1 MPQLPPPA
9 LVAFS
14 AADDPWID
22 TRTGPHYSQRGLRD
36 LFLNAHIIDDLAL
49 THPPAASALLRI
61 AIAITARITGLD
73 DAELTASQW
82 NALRRTRLER
92 GRFDPDAVHAYFD
105 RHAWGVFDLAR
116 PWLQEPA
123 LRTQCDHS
131 SGINAFVPGRPAG
144 NNLAWF
150 SPHGHHTAEPVPTAE
165 ALQILLIHHY
175 YGRSGQCTPR
185 TVDGITTGAKNSGPL
200 RSSVSFHPLG
210 RTLHETL
217 LAGLPAFTGDEQ
229 LPGADACPWEE
240 AAPSPQTPSSLV
252 TWPGRLLTGQSQHA
266 ILLIPGSGGS
276 TVTDAYLTWATK
288 EPKEAE
294 DAEEAKEPEII
305 TDPYLSYRFITERKS
320 VTRRRTKNR
329 ADASRAWWRE
339 LDTLVLAPDEH
350 GTYVRPAVFDTL
362 NDLPEDLRR
371 RLRIRVHG
379 FDQDGQAVDRQWYT
393 AITPPLLNWTQEHDP
408 AKAQRIAECCREAEQ
423 TAQRLATVTKKAW
436 KTATHSGTSKTSTIT
451 WANKALAW
459 YWPKAETVFWRLL
472 AEPEA
477 DAPTAFAAAAAKAL
491 REVTET
497 ARIRHNSAAHAVALA
512 ITGLYRRRRPSAPRK
527 TS

>member
-1 MPQLPPPA
+1 MPSLTSSA
-9 LVAFS
+9 ATFS

-22 TRTGPHYSQRGLRD
+22 TRTGPRYSQRGLRG
-36 LFLNAHIIDDLAL
+36 LFLNAHTIDDLAL
-49 THPPAASALLRI
+49 PHPPAASALLRI
-61 AIAITARITGLD
+61 ATAITARITGLD
-73 DAELTASQW
+73 DPELTASQW
-82 NALRRTRLER
+82 NTLRRTCLKQ

-105 RHAWGVFDLAR
+105 QHAWDAFDPVR

-165 ALQILLIHHY
+165 ALQIMLIHHY

-185 TVDGITTGAKNSGPL
+185 TVDGVTTGSQNSGPL

-217 LAGLPAFTGDEQ
+217 LAGVPAFTGDEQ

-240 AAPSPQTPSSLV
+240 ETPSPRPSSALV
-252 TWPGRLLTGQSQHA
+252 TWPGRLLTGLSQHA
-266 ILLIPGSGGS
+266 ILLVPGPGGS

-288 EPKEAE
+288 DP
-294 DAEEAKEPEII
+294 EEADEPKEPEIS

-320 VTRRRTKNR
+320 IARRRAKNR

-371 RLRIRVHG
+371 SLRIRVHG
-379 FDQDGQAVDRQWYT
+379 FDQDGKVIDRQWYT

-423 TAQRLATVTKKAW
+423 TAQRLATAAKKAW
-436 KTATHSGTSKTSTIT
+436 KTATHSGASKTT
-451 WANKALAW
+451 WANKALTW

-472 AEPEA
+472 DEPET
-477 DAPTAFAAAAAKAL
+477 DAPAAFAAAAAAAL
-491 REVTET
+491 REVTEA
-497 ARIRHNSAAHAVALA
+497 ARIRHNSAAHAVAHAVKDLH
-512 ITGLYRRRRPSAPRK
+512 RQRRPSAPRK
-527 TS
+527 TA

>member
-1 MPQLPPPA
+1 MPSLLPSA
-9 LVAFS
+9 AAFS

-22 TRTGPHYSQRGLRD
+22 TRTGPRYSQRGLRD
-36 LFLNAHIIDDLAL
+36 LFLDAHTIDDLAL
-49 THPPAASALLRI
+49 PHPPAASALLRI
-61 AIAITARITGLD
+61 ATAITARITGLD
-73 DAELTASQW
+73 DPELTASQW
-82 NALRRTRLER
+82 NALRRTCLKQ

-105 RHAWGVFDLAR
+105 QHAWDVFDLVR

-123 LRTQCDHS
+123 LRTQCAHS

-185 TVDGITTGAKNSGPL
+185 TVDGVTTGRQNSGPL
-200 RSSVSFHPLG
+200 RSTVSFHPLG

-217 LAGLPAFTGDEQ
+217 LAGVPPFTGDEQ

-240 AAPSPQTPSSLV
+240 TAPSPHNPSALV
-252 TWPGRLLTGQSQHA
+252 SWPGRLLTGQSQHA
-266 ILLIPGSGGS
+266 ILLVPGPGGS

-288 EPKEAE
+288 EPKEPE
-294 DAEEAKEPEII
+294 AEEAKEPTEPEIS

-371 RLRIRVHG
+371 SLRIRVHG
-379 FDQDGQAVDRQWYT
+379 FDQDGKVIDRQWYT

-408 AKAQRIAECCREAEQ
+408 ARAQRIAECCREAEQ
-423 TAQRLATVTKKAW
+423 TAQRLATVAKKAW
-436 KTATHSGTSKTSTIT
+436 KTATHSGTSKTT
-451 WANKALAW
+451 WANKALAR

-472 AEPEA
+472 DEPET
-477 DAPTAFAAAAAKAL
+477 DAPAAFAAAAAAAL
-491 REVTET
+491 REVTEA
-497 ARIRHNSAAHAVALA
+497 ARIRHNSAAHAVAYA
-512 ITGLYRRRRPSAPRK
+512 VKGLYRRRRPSAPRK
-527 TS
+527 TA